1 MCSMRRDGTAN
12 HPTTSDNAIR
22 FVWCHPIKKRS
33 VGGRLLWSGVMCMC
47 MCKCMCADVRC
58 LIGFSKQ
65 YLTFSLDFDRRC
77 SFTMRFQLAQPFD
90 NWVARALGPWWF
102 AHSEGS
108 GRGWPRTTTKTRV
121 RKASVSSIS
130 AEILLHMLR
139 GTRHA
144 PDYLLDA
151 PIRHFR

>member
-77 SFTMRFQLAQPFD
+77 SFTMRFQLAQPFVKLGCTSSRA
-90 NWVARALGPWWF
+90 VAVRAL
-102 AHSEGS
+102 
-108 GRGWPRTTTKTRV
+108 RGVRAAMARWPPPRP
-121 RKASVSSIS
+121 ASSRSSQWPM
-130 AEILLHMLR
+130 ATAAV
-139 GTRHA
+139 G
-144 PDYLLDA
+144 
-151 PIRHFR
+151 